1 VLFHTKGGMLTANK
15 VSGYQEFEEAP
26 EGAPSSDPPATRK
39 PSSKGVI
46 ELDFPL
52 IAATECNDASLLS
65 EALGGVEVKW
75 IGRSNLG
82 DYLVR
87 VQEPYI
93 SLLMCNHAFVSVLH
107 GIFFCFLFP
116 LSERRRRAFS
126 NFYFLCFMSE
136 LYCLLLATK
145 LNLANDLAVS
155 FAGGGGVEGGC
166 GETKPEIRK
175 HDGPPWSGWCNGY
188 SACSC

>member
-93 SLLMCNHAFVSVLH
+93 SLLMCNHAF
-107 GIFFCFLFP
+107 F
-116 LSERRRRAFS
+116 A
-126 NFYFLCFMSE
+126 FYFPCLRGEEEHSPTFIFYVLCRSFIV
-136 LYCLLLATK
+136 YCWQQ
-145 LNLANDLAVS
+145 N
-155 FAGGGGVEGGC
+155 
-166 GETKPEIRK
+166 
-175 HDGPPWSGWCNGY
+175 
-188 SACSC
+188 